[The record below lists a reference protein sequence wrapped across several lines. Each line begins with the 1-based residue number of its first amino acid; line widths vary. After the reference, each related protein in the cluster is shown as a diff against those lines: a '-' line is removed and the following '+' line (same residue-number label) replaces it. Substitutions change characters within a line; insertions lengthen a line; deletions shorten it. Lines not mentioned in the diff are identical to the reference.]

1 MLSVVNSVYG
11 CQVNTIFGLFVNKC
25 RKVDCLDC
33 FLQDSST
40 GPGAGYEQAMQQF
53 KNGDMTKDAKKN
65 VKKVGSTMNKKA
77 NEGGSKVSSQS

>member
-1 MLSVVNSVYG
+1 MY
-11 CQVNTIFGLFVNKC
+11 
-25 RKVDCLDC
+25 CLDC

-65 VKKVGSTMNKKA
+65 VKKVGSTINKKA
-77 NEGGSKVSSQS
+77 NQGGSKVSTRSTMT